1 MKYIKISLEEYKTL
15 LLAYAELLVIKQYQ
29 EYEEQL
35 EQLEPQKSYG
45 FIKKT

>member
-29 EYEEQL
+29 EYEEYE